1 MNPIKISNDD
11 ISTGEDFVK
20 GNPIQVR
27 VLVRFDND
35 AEYQK
40 GKSVTVLYDN
50 RQLEA
55 TIVSDPLVISEDPE
69 KQSKI
74 LSLIVEQKIE
84 RT

>member
-11 ISTGEDFVK
+11 ISTGEDFAQ
-20 GNPIQVR
+20 GSPIQVR

-40 GKSVTVLYDN
+40 GKSVTVLYN
-50 RQLEA
+50 NKEIEA

-74 LSLIVEQKIE
+74 LSLIVEQNE
-84 RT
+84 RTS